1 MLIAFMIARARG
13 LAVLGVGVCLA
24 LGGATIGCQRVPL
37 LAPSGSTITL
47 TASASV
53 LPFGGTAD
61 IIGQVIEPSGT
72 PPHSG
77 THVTFTTNLG
87 TIQPADAE
95 TDTDGRVVVKFSAGN
110 TSGTATI
117 NAISGG
123 VAVASGS
130 AVKISIGAAA
140 VGGINLA
147 ASPSTVSASGG
158 ASTIT
163 AKVIDTNGNAIAGVP
178 VSFVTDNG
186 ALSQS
191 LSNTDQSGAASVVLT
206 TSRTA
211 KVTASAGLPTTTS
224 GTGGTTSTTAAPSA
238 TVTVTVN
245 TTSAITAGAVS
256 PATPG
261 VGQTVS
267 VPLTYST
274 TTGGSPVT
282 SIRVDWGDGRIQNY
296 SGQPGV
302 ITHSYGSAGSF
313 VILITGFDS
322 FGDTSTA
329 SASVTVLNSNPSVG
343 LSPDNDNPSAGTA
356 VTFTISAAIP
366 GSPTGVDIVSIHID
380 YGDGAGAD
388 LGPTA
393 TSAKHTYIAP
403 GTYTAVVIATATNG
417 QTGSAR
423 ATIVVK

>member
-1 MLIAFMIARARG
+1 MGFKMLIAFMIARARG

-24 LGGATIGCQRVPL
+24 LGAATIGCQRVPL

-163 AKVIDTNGNAIAGVP
+163 
-178 VSFVTDNG
+178 
-186 ALSQS
+186 
-191 LSNTDQSGAASVVLT
+191 
-206 TSRTA
+206 
-211 KVTASAGLPTTTS
+211 
-224 GTGGTTSTTAAPSA
+224 
-238 TVTVTVN
+238 
-245 TTSAITAGAVS
+245 
-256 PATPG
+256 
-261 VGQTVS
+261 
-267 VPLTYST
+267 
-274 TTGGSPVT
+274 
-282 SIRVDWGDGRIQNY
+282 
-296 SGQPGV
+296 
-302 ITHSYGSAGSF
+302 
-313 VILITGFDS
+313 
-322 FGDTSTA
+322 
-329 SASVTVLNSNPSVG
+329 
-343 LSPDNDNPSAGTA
+343 
-356 VTFTISAAIP
+356 
-366 GSPTGVDIVSIHID
+366 
-380 YGDGAGAD
+380 
-388 LGPTA
+388 
-393 TSAKHTYIAP
+393 
-403 GTYTAVVIATATNG
+403 
-417 QTGSAR
+417 
-423 ATIVVK
+423 